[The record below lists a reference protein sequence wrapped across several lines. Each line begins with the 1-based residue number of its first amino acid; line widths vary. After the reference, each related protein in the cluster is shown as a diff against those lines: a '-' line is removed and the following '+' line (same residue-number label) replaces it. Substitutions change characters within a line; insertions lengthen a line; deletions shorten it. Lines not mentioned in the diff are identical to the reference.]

1 MTKKRGNNEGS
12 IYRLPSGRW
21 CGQVLNE
28 GHRQSKSF
36 LTQRD
41 CIDWVRKSRN
51 QIIDELGYASTQ
63 DTLGEYL
70 DGWLTVKKAK
80 RRYATWVHYDW
91 LARGYIIPALGNI
104 KLKDLR
110 AIHIQE
116 LYTNLLKSGTG
127 IPTLRKIHAVMN
139 SALNQAVK
147 QDVIMGNPVKKVDP
161 PEKPEKEMVILSETQ
176 ISQLLVAAKNHRL
189 EAIFHLAISTGMR
202 ESELLGL
209 QWKDLD
215 WVKQIVK
222 VERQLERP
230 HGDGIHFTPP
240 KTKKGRRSIKLGSKS
255 IEVLRNHYDHQQME
269 RITAGDAWKEYDLI
283 FSTRVGTPIH
293 QRDLMRSFTLLL
305 QGAGLPHFRF
315 HDLRHTAASLLLN
328 YNIPLIVVSGR
339 LGHARASITSDV
351 YGHLIPSMQ
360 DEAAQ
365 LIDDLVTPTA
375 VMIDDPA
382 LVK

>member
-28 GHRQSKSF
+28 GRRQSKSF

-70 DGWLTVKKAK
+70 DDWLTVKKAK

-91 LARGYIIPALGNI
+91 LARGYIIPVLGNI

-116 LYTNLLKSGTG
+116 LYTNLLKSGNG
-127 IPTLRKIHAVMN
+127 IPTLRKIHAVLN

-161 PEKPEKEMVILSETQ
+161 PDKPEKEMVILSETQ

-305 QGAGLPHFRF
+305 QEAGLPHFRF

-365 LIDDLVTPTA
+365 LIDDLVTPTP
-375 VMIDDPA
+375 VMMDDPV

>member
-1 MTKKRGNNEGS
+1 MPRKRGNNEGS
-12 IYRLPSGRW
+12 VFRLSSGRW
-21 CGQVLNE
+21 CGQVSHE

-36 LTQRD
+36 ITQRE
-41 CIDWVRKSRN
+41 CIDWVRQSRN
-51 QIIDELGYASTQ
+51 QIGDGMSYASTQ
-63 DTLGEYL
+63 ITLGEYL
-70 DGWLTVKKAK
+70 DGWLTVKKAE

-91 LARGYIIPALGNI
+91 LARGYIIPVLGNI

-116 LYTNLLKSGTG
+116 LYTNLLKSGIG
-127 IPTLRKIHAVMN
+127 IPTVRKIHAVMN
-139 SALNQAVK
+139 SALNKAVK
-147 QDVIMGNPVKKVDP
+147 NDVIMGNPVKKADP
-161 PEKPEKEMVILSETQ
+161 PEKPQKEMVILSEIQ
-176 ISQLLVAAKNHRL
+176 IGQLLVTAKNHRL
-189 EAIFHLAISTGMR
+189 EALFHLAISTGMR

-215 WVKQIVK
+215 WIKQIVK

-230 HGDGIHFTPP
+230 HGDGIHFIPP

-255 IEVLRNHYDHQQME
+255 IDVLRYHYDHQQTE

-305 QGAGLPHFRF
+305 QAAGLPHFRF
-315 HDLRHTAASLLLN
+315 HALRHTAASLLLN

-351 YGHLIPSMQ
+351 YGHLIPDMQ

-365 LIDDLVTPTA
+365 LIDGLITPTP
-375 VMIDDPA
+375 VMIDDPV